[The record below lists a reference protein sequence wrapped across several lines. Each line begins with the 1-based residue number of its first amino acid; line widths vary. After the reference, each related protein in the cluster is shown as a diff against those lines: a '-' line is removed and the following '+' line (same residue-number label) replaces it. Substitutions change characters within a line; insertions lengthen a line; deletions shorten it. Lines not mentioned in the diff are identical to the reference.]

1 MEAWKK
7 HDDEYAALN
16 ANPQNTFTA
25 GHSPISDLLPEEFAA
40 LLLPPEVIHTTLAQS
55 LASLEENPCI
65 CPEGCGACDCNDFG
79 IGQPDGKL
87 DWRVAASNP
96 KHLNAVNPV
105 ASQGL
110 CNSCWAFAAVAQE
123 ETQNYIQNPSQGLA
137 KYSEQQLI
145 DCNPLGYGC
154 PYGGNARSIFR
165 NWLIADQVRPVLGS
179 RYPYTG
185 FGATCQSDLPTEN
198 ATA

>member
-16 ANPQNTFTA
+16 ANPQNTFTV

-96 KHLNAVNPV
+96 SNLTLSTPWPAKGSATAVGHSLLLLRRRLKITSKILLKV
-105 ASQGL
+105 L
-110 CNSCWAFAAVAQE
+110 
-123 ETQNYIQNPSQGLA
+123 
-137 KYSEQQLI
+137 
-145 DCNPLGYGC
+145 
-154 PYGGNARSIFR
+154 RSIP
-165 NWLIADQVRPVLGS
+165 NS
-179 RYPYTG
+179 
-185 FGATCQSDLPTEN
+185 S
-198 ATA
+198 